1 MVGNTVKQRDPLIDI
16 IKGVAILLV
25 LVGHVIQFASGV
37 EYQKTGAFYDN
48 VLFKVIY
55 SFHMPLF
62 MVVSGFLFHHSV
74 ISKSPWTIIW
84 NKVRTLIIPIF
95 TFALIVWLIRFNS
108 QYSFVDQIRSYLSM
122 TRYTLWFLWALFYS
136 SMGVL
141 AGHYLFKNHVVVWVI
156 LILASFLTPDK
167 WFSEMYKF
175 TFPCFLFGYY
185 ARKYDWLGFLKN
197 NIHLILPIGGLVFIS
212 SLFFYHTDCYVYM
225 SGCDILS
232 EGRIDWIQLGRN
244 IFRILVG
251 ILGSV
256 VCISLILFA
265 FTRCIDGKLSA
276 ILAQIGMA
284 TMGIYCFQT
293 YIFELY
299 SRWFTHGIVNT
310 DSWVGLQANRFL
322 CFVLAFLVSYGL
334 TWIVKRI
341 KVLNIMFLGGR

>member
-1 MVGNTVKQRDPLIDI
+1 MAGETIRERDPLIDI

-25 LVGHVIQFASGV
+25 LVGHVIQFASGA
-37 EYQKTGAFYDN
+37 EYQKSGAFYDN
-48 VLFKVIY
+48 ALFKIIY

-95 TFALIVWLIRFNS
+95 SFALIVWLIRFNP
-108 QYSFVDQIRSYLSM
+108 QYSFSDQIRSYLSV

-141 AGHYLFKNHVVVWVI
+141 AGHYLFKDHVAVWVV

-175 TFPCFLFGYY
+175 TFPCFLFGYC
-185 ARKYDWLGFLKN
+185 ACKYDWIRFLKN
-197 NIHLILPIGGLVFIS
+197 NIRLVLPICGLVFII

-225 SGCDILS
+225 TGCDILS
-232 EGRIDWIQLGRN
+232 EGRIDFIQLGRN
-244 IFRILVG
+244 VFRIVVG
-251 ILGSV
+251 ILGSI
-256 VCISLILFA
+256 VCISIIVLA
-265 FTRCIDGKLSA
+265 FTPCANGKFSS

-293 YIFELY
+293 YFFELY
-299 SRWFTHGIVNT
+299 SRWFAHGIVNT
-310 DSWVGLQANRFL
+310 DSWGGLQANRLL
-322 CFVLAFLVSYGL
+322 CFVLAFIVSYGL
-334 TWIVKRI
+334 TLVVKRVR
-341 KVLNIMFLGGR
+341 VLNVLLLGGR